1 MDYTVVLSEVFS
13 SDLDGI
19 VAYLMKR
26 AGAETAFRIGNKLI
40 DRALE
45 VGESPFIGQPVKQR
59 PGVCK
64 VLLYRYII
72 YYDVNEVQ
80 QTVEVLRVWHGARN
94 PESLRF
100 G

>member
-1 MDYTVVLSEVFS
+1 MDYSVILSEVFS
-13 SDLDGI
+13 SDLGGI
-19 VAYLMKR
+19 IAYLMKS
-26 AGAETAFRIGNKLI
+26 AGPETAFRIGNELI

-45 VGESPFIGQPVKQR
+45 IGESPFIGQPVKKR
-59 PGVCK
+59 VGVRK

-72 YYDVNEVQ
+72 FYDVNEAQ

-94 PESLRF
+94 PKSLRL